1 MNRRV
6 GRTQLQWTS
15 CATVSGHCPG
25 TELGRLSLSSLD
37 RARYGTG
44 EHHLQARGAERR
56 PLEPPRSASW
66 TSHFFHLPSSGT
78 CSVHPSSPP
87 IPILHPP
94 SQTSPAPRGLGPGSL
109 SETTGLDNDTN
120 SHTRLATR
128 QRQSRLMARQQQ
140 ARRPEDQQTNQ
151 CESWLGRPIRVG
163 WLDGHLHF
171 TRGGCCGAVCGF
183 CGSRPLVR
191 WFWFPPRP
199 RHQPRGETT
208 NTTGTVAAADEHT
221 SPAKLPCRRA
231 VGSSR
236 QVAVIVPTGPR
247 IEADAANF
255 IVARLA

>member
-1 MNRRV
+1 MPLSVVTAPALSSV
-6 GRTQLQWTS
+6 GCLFPHWI
-15 CATVSGHCPG
+15 VPG
-25 TELGRLSLSSLD
+25 TVPESTTYRQEGLNDGPWNRPAAPLG
-37 RARYGTG
+37 
-44 EHHLQARGAERR
+44 
-56 PLEPPRSASW
+56 PRTFS
-66 TSHFFHLPSSGT
+66 TSHPRALVLYIHPPPPSPSS
-78 CSVHPSSPP
+78 
-87 IPILHPP
+87 ILHPK
-94 SQTSPAPRGLGPGSL
+94 PAQHPGAWGRAHFQRRRDS
-109 SETTGLDNDTN
+109 TTTLH